1 MSSVFF
7 VMIFLVSFT
16 RAASPPVV
24 GPTENSTVT
33 VHVGVILDFGSA
45 VGMVRKTCI
54 AMAIDDLNAIPG
66 RRIRLV
72 VHWRDSH
79 GSETGAAS
87 AALNLIKS
95 VQVKAI
101 ISPDASE
108 LADLLANMANQAH
121 IPTFSFSAAIS
132 SSHTPAKSPYFIT
145 MAQND
150 STQAR
155 AIAAVIKAYAWRA
168 AILVHDDTLRRIS
181 LVPDL
186 TDELQANGA
195 RLHRRLVIP
204 FAASEV
210 IIRDTLHKL
219 AAMRTRIII
228 VHVSFPIGSR
238 FFTLAHEMEMMEDG
252 YVWVITS
259 RLMNLFGYTNSSV
272 IPLMQGVLGVKTYVP
287 NSSALDDFRVR
298 WKQRFEKEHPK
309 IEISELEV
317 YALWAYD
324 AMQAIATAA
333 ERTSSGLNGSFHF
346 APSNSNMATDSNP
359 VDLFDF
365 GVSPIG
371 PKLLQS
377 IMGNTFTGLSG
388 VIRFVDGQ
396 FQSPDFKIVN
406 VVGKGERGIGYWT
419 PASGLS
425 RSMIMDKN
433 YSANVEDL
441 AGVIWPGGSTAIPNG
456 QVKMSGSTKR
466 LKIGVPKKNG
476 FSEFMKVDFD
486 KKNKRWNPTGFPIDV
501 FNGVMKTMPNNVNYD
516 FFPYENGHEDDA
528 GYYDEVI
535 YQVYLEKFDA
545 VVGDT
550 TIIANRSNYVE
561 FTQPYVES
569 DIAMIVPVKHE
580 DGTNCPWWFLKPLTK
595 EMWLTTIG
603 LFLFKGILVWIFEHD
618 KNPEFQGS
626 FPQQAGKIISFCF
639 STLVFANREKLL
651 SNYSRIVVNLWTF
664 VVLILVTSFTANLT
678 SILTVQKLQPSITDI
693 ESLIKNGECVGYQNG
708 SFVLEFLKEQGFQ
721 DSKLKAYATK
731 EDYADALSK
740 GGCKDG
746 VSAIVD
752 EILYLKVALK
762 NYCGKY
768 TVAGRTYPTGGF
780 GFVFQKGSAIVTD
793 VSHAVLSFTEG
804 NKMVDIEKRWFGDQT
819 TCPDPLQTPATNTNI
834 HLFPLYIVAGAAS
847 ALALFVYIIYH
858 VYGCRCQRGG
868 DSKES
873 SLSNDVGATAQVE
886 MVQEHANNGETGL
899 DPGERSEYSNAEGV
913 SNTDG
918 KRENDQLGPSN
929 HPEAAITII
938 SVSDIIS
945 EEEHHNVGGK

>member
-7 VMIFLVSFT
+7 VTIFLVSFT

-24 GPTENSTVT
+24 GPTENSTMT
-33 VHVGVILDFGSA
+33 VHVGVILDFGST

-101 ISPDASE
+101 IGPEASE
-108 LADLLANMANQAH
+108 QADLLANMANQAH

-132 SSHTPAKSPYFIT
+132 SSHSPAKSPYFIT

-168 AILVHDDTLRRIS
+168 AILVHDDTLRGMS

-195 RLHRRLVIP
+195 HLHRQLVIP

-210 IIRDTLHKL
+210 IIRDTLRKL
-219 AAMRTRIII
+219 AAMRTRVII

-259 RLMNLFGYTNSSV
+259 RLMNLFGYMNSSV

-324 AMQAIATAA
+324 AMQAIATAS

-396 FQSPDFKIVN
+396 FQSPNFTIVN

-419 PASGLS
+419 PATGLS

-466 LKIGVPKKNG
+466 LKIGVPLKNG
-476 FSEFMKVDFD
+476 FREFMKVDFD
-486 KKNKRWNPTGFPIDV
+486 QKNKRWNPTGFPIDV
-501 FNGVMKTMPNNVNYD
+501 FNGVMKTMPYNVNYD

-535 YQVYLEKFDA
+535 YQVFLKEYDA
-545 VVGDT
+545 VVGDVSIT
-550 TIIANRSNYVE
+550 AARSDTVD
-561 FTQPYVES
+561 FTYQYMEAGVS
-569 DIAMIVPVKHE
+569 MIVPTE
-580 DGTNCPWWFLKPLTK
+580 DNNAMSPWWFMKPLTTTL
-595 EMWLTTIG
+595 WLTT
-603 LFLFKGILVWIFEHD
+603 LAVAVLKGAMVWFFEHE

-626 FPQQAGKIISFCF
+626 PSKLIGKILFFSF
-639 STLVFANREKLL
+639 STFVFATHEKLE
-651 SNYSRIVVNLWTF
+651 SNYSRFIVNLWTF
-664 VVLILVTSFTANLT
+664 LVFILVTAYAANLT
-678 SILTVQKLQPSITDI
+678 SMLTVEKLQPTITDVR
-693 ESLIKNGECVGYQNG
+693 SLITNGDYVGYQNG
-708 SFVLEFLKEQGFQ
+708 SFVFDVLRKLGFNE
-721 DSKLKAYATK
+721 SKLKPYSTV
-731 EDYADALSK
+731 EQYADALEHGSSN
-740 GGCKDG
+740 GG
-746 VSAIVD
+746 VSAIMD
-752 EILYLKVALK
+752 EIPYIRVFLK
-762 NYCGKY
+762 NHCRKY
-768 TVAGRTYPTGGF
+768 TMAGRTYRTGGF
-780 GFVFQKGSAIVTD
+780 GFVFPRGSAMVPDI
-793 VSHAVLSFTEG
+793 SRAVMNFSEG
-804 NKMVDIEKRWFGDQT
+804 EKMFEMEKKWFGDQT
-819 TCPDPLQTPATNTNI
+819 TCPDTGSPISNKSL
-834 HLFPLYIVAGAAS
+834 PLYSLRTIYIITGVAS
-847 ALALFVYIIYH
+847 AISLSVYFIRRLYKRRRLGMLGSKSRITPGPEAIVELGTSHELQPDGFPSQIIEN
-858 VYGCRCQRGG
+858 QLGG
-868 DSKES
+868 DDHWPNAERAHDGLKRND
-873 SLSNDVGATAQVE
+873 LSVE
-886 MVQEHANNGETGL
+886 MMPFEIG
-899 DPGERSEYSNAEGV
+899 SN
-913 SNTDG
+913 SPSK
-918 KRENDQLGPSN
+918 KRRYKNSGY
-929 HPEAAITII
+929 
-938 SVSDIIS
+938 
-945 EEEHHNVGGK
+945 